1 MSALPSPRPTPPFR
15 ADHVGSLLRPAALLE
30 AREKRRRGGITREQ
44 LTAMEDEAIRDAIKL
59 QEDLGLK
66 AVTDGEFRRTLWHMD
81 FLTSFANVKAVQGKV
96 TATFHSEAGAT
107 QRTPSA
113 LAVTGKIARPKPIFL
128 EAFKFVKAA
137 AKAMPKLT
145 IPSPSIV
152 HFRGGRDAIDKLAY
166 PSLDLFYADL
176 ARVYDEEI
184 KDLADAGCRYLQI
197 DEVNFAYLCD
207 PNLRQQVK
215 DLGENPDTLP
225 ATYAKLINDSIRS
238 RPKDM
243 VVCMHLC
250 RGNLESAWMAE
261 GGYEPVAE
269 VLFNQINVTGY
280 FLEYDSERAG
290 GFEPLRFLPKGKV
303 AVLGLVTSK
312 TGKLETKDSL
322 KRRIDQAAK
331 FAPLEQLALS
341 PQCGFASGERGN
353 KLLLADEIAKLKLV
367 VETAREVWGGV

>member
-1 MSALPSPRPTPPFR
+1 MSARPTPPFR
-15 ADHVGSLLRPAALLE
+15 ADHVGSLLRPAKLLE
-30 AREKRRRGGITREQ
+30 AREKRRRGEIAQEQ
-44 LTAMEDEAIRDAIKL
+44 LTAMEDAAITEVVKL
-59 QEDLGLK
+59 QEDIGLK

-81 FLTSFANVKAVQGKV
+81 FLTAFANVKAVQGKV
-96 TATFHSEAGAT
+96 TSTFHSEAGST

-113 LAVTGKIARPKPIFL
+113 LAVTGPITRPKPIFV
-128 EAFKFVKAA
+128 EAFKFVKAV
-137 AKAMPKLT
+137 AKVTPKLT

-152 HFRGGRDAIDKLAY
+152 HFRGGRDAIDKQAY
-166 PSLDLFYADL
+166 PTLDLFYADL
-176 ARVYDEEI
+176 ARVYDEELR
-184 KDLADAGCRYLQI
+184 DLAEAGCRYLQI

-243 VVCMHLC
+243 AVCMHLC

-269 VLFNQINVTGY
+269 VLFNAINVTGY

-303 AVLGLVTSK
+303 AVLGLITSK

-353 KLLLADEIAKLKLV
+353 KLSLADEIAKLKLV
-367 VETAREVWGGV
+367 VEIAREVWGGV